1 MANSQR
7 VFDCCVASV
16 LCRWNDYVCVWVVSL
31 SVRLSICVTVPSG
44 ASRQKVTANALW
56 SCGNC
61 NCSWWSL
68 AFGRAHTPLECNCN
82 WFSYAAALWH
92 CNMLQP
98 VAASPASAAV
108 FRLLLLLLSLCLP
121 FDLQLLPVR
130 ADYVASSFGSQ
141 SCLCHRCC
149 CSSSAI
155 LVST

>member
-1 MANSQR
+1 M
-7 VFDCCVASV
+7 CVS
-16 LCRWNDYVCVWVVSL
+16 CL
-31 SVRLSICVTVPSG
+31 SVCPSVYLCDG
-44 ASRQKVTANALW
+44 AKRRQPAKSDSKCIMELRQLQLQLMISGIWPRPHAPRMQLQLVKL
-56 SCGNC
+56 
-61 NCSWWSL
+61 CS
-68 AFGRAHTPLECNCN
+68 
-82 WFSYAAALWH
+82 ALWH

-108 FRLLLLLLSLCLP
+108 FRLLLLLLLSLCLP

-130 ADYVASSFGSQ
+130 ADYVASSLGSQ